1 MGRRISFGVLILC
14 ANALVAQ
21 STASPEATPPP
32 KFDAFEVATVKP
44 VDVDLKA
51 GRWFRMDGTH
61 RWVATNFTLEALI
74 ALAYDMNPRTISGGP
89 GWMDEQKFTI
99 EAVTPGDV
107 APTRMEQMK
116 MLRALLVD
124 RFALKFHRHE
134 KEFAIYELTVSKGG
148 PKLHPAGKPD
158 DEPTIVGVVFPDHI
172 EIPARNISMD
182 DFVAML
188 QRATLDKPTV
198 NKTGLTGRYDFDLK
212 FAQDETQYGGELPA
226 APGDTQSPPLFTAV
240 QEQLGLKLVATRGM
254 VSAMVVDEAE
264 KPSAN

>member
-1 MGRRISFGVLILC
+1 MSRRISFGVLILC

-99 EAVTPGDV
+99 EAVTPGRRRADQDGADEDV
-107 APTRMEQMK
+107 ACSASGSVRAEVSSAREGVCD
-116 MLRALLVD
+116 LRTD
-124 RFALKFHRHE
+124 
-134 KEFAIYELTVSKGG
+134 
-148 PKLHPAGKPD
+148 
-158 DEPTIVGVVFPDHI
+158 GV
-172 EIPARNISMD
+172 EG
-182 DFVAML
+182 
-188 QRATLDKPTV
+188 RAEAAS
-198 NKTGLTGRYDFDLK
+198 GRQTGR
-212 FAQDETQYGGELPA
+212 
-226 APGDTQSPPLFTAV
+226 
-240 QEQLGLKLVATRGM
+240 
-254 VSAMVVDEAE
+254 
-264 KPSAN
+264 